1 MKKLEIKKL
10 SIEERIVES
19 GLFSFDDGYLG
30 STGHGSCYYDNSLK
44 NISCIKDENDLE
56 CLVLNEEF
64 GGDIFDEDEFDQLL
78 KELVAGSILYE
89 LKEKGYVNSYSDEDT
104 EEMFFLTKEGKE
116 QLKDDNTQSRS
127 NNLLKDLDDS
137 L

>member
-1 MKKLEIKKL
+1 MGKVYQPIVIKEAEELIEGLKEAHFFEDYEIEDLTFAKKHIMDILTEKFINGEL
-10 SIEERIVES
+10 
-19 GLFSFDDGYLG
+19 D
-30 STGHGSCYYDNSLK
+30 
-44 NISCIKDENDLE
+44 
-56 CLVLNEEF
+56 EEF
-64 GGDIFDEDEFDQLL
+64 DDIFDEDEFDQLL
-78 KELVAGSILYE
+78 KELVTGSILYE